1 MASQQVTLMPQQIA
15 TALNNNF
22 RHHFFDAG
30 KTSAKALFNSLTRGE
45 VVPFMEIS
53 AGNDAK
59 VLCELK
65 LDYGQFDGRLNFSK
79 FRSALDAHLTRVADR
94 LAAGEELHVFRSDN
108 FNGLVYNH
116 PGPVKDEEAVNFL
129 LTGIEQKRPGRLI
142 VHVFFVDP
150 ALIGLGQRQ

>member
-1 MASQQVTLMPQQIA
+1 MTTQQVTLMPQQIA

-22 RHHFFDAG
+22 RHHFFAAD
-30 KTSAKALFNSLTRGE
+30 KTSAKGLYTSLARGD

-79 FRSALDAHLTRVADR
+79 FRTALDAHLTRVADR
-94 LAAGEELHVFRSDN
+94 LAAGEELNIFRSDN

-116 PGPVKDEEAVNFL
+116 PGPVKDEEAMNFL

-150 ALIGLGQRQ
+150 ALLGLG